1 MFQTIGYNVIDAI
14 AKCLDV
20 KLYQEII
27 KGKSVNREMNYDITD
42 NDEIE
47 DLFNILNKIKVFFN
61 IFYRMRIMIVLVL
74 VLVLYYQIIKELELK
89 MYVNVLI

>member
-27 KGKSVNREMNYDITD
+27 KGKSVNTEMNYDITD

-47 DLFNILNKIKVFFN
+47 DLFNILNKIKVFFKY
-61 IFYRMRIMIVLVL
+61 IL
-74 VLVLYYQIIKELELK
+74 
-89 MYVNVLI
+89 